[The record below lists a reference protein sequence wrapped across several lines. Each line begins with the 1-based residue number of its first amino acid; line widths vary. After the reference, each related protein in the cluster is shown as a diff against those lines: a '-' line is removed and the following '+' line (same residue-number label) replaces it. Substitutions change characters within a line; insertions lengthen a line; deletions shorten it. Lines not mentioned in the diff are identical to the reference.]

1 LTDNAQASYFLV
13 VGLSLELYLHQP
25 LTTKQVVL
33 CLFALQLACFPAAL
47 FGQTSQLPTAATDAT
62 VKADSVKVFE
72 QMDVSSD
79 QVSTL
84 KKGIAV
90 YIDLRVDESGRGW
103 CGIRPTAQANRIGFV
118 DCRSLERVAG
128 AAPPIPG
135 GRDGTNSESLH
146 GSAAEIPLERPATPT
161 ANGYVA
167 MKNEVVKEGVIDSG
181 FIATLEAQASRGG
194 ATALTRAALAH
205 LAAGEFELQQHEP
218 DKALE
223 HFEAMEPFA
232 GRQRDLSLASLDGRI
247 YAELMK
253 SEYSTALELI
263 ERARKLSPQSANLAA
278 WSGYTHYRLNQLDA
292 AIADLRVAQNIR
304 PSQSVAA
311 LLEKAERDKDAEGDF
326 REGESSH
333 FVLRY
338 HGGASRQLA
347 SEVIQTLE
355 DQFQVLKSELHYTP
369 PEQIGVILY
378 TQETFFDVTRVPGW
392 AGGLNDGR
400 IRVPVQGLETV
411 SDLLARILKHE
422 LTHSFVFQKTS
433 GRCPT
438 WLQEGVAQWMEGRRS
453 GADAAQLVAFY
464 QDGKGKSLR
473 YLDGPWMVLSSVQA
487 RYAYAW
493 ALAVVEAI
501 EADSGSD
508 GLDRLLDA
516 ERTEASGENALL
528 QALRTGY
535 SSMDDSTADYLR
547 RTYLQ

>member
-1 LTDNAQASYFLV
+1 
-13 VGLSLELYLHQP
+13 LHQP
-25 LTTKQVVL
+25 LATKQVAS

-62 VKADSVKVFE
+62 VKAESVKVFE

-90 YIDLRVDESGRGW
+90 YIDLRVDENGRGW

-128 AAPPIPG
+128 AAPPNPG
-135 GRDGTNSESLH
+135 GRDSTNSESLH

-161 ANGYVA
+161 ANGYAA

-194 ATALTRAALAH
+194 ATAVTRAALAH

-278 WSGYTHYRLNQLDA
+278 WSGYTHYRMNQLDA

-347 SEVIQTLE
+347 SEVIHTLE
-355 DQFQVLKSELHYTP
+355 DQFQVLKSELRYTP

-378 TQETFFDVTRVPGW
+378 TRETFFDVTRVPGW

-400 IRVPVQGLETV
+400 IRVPVQGLEAV

-438 WLQEGVAQWMEGRRS
+438 WLQEGVAQWMEGRRT
-453 GADAAQLVAFY
+453 GVDAALLVAFY

-473 YLDGPWMVLSSVQA
+473 YLDGPWMVLSSGQA

-528 QALRTGY
+528 QALRTDY
-535 SSMDDSTADYLR
+535 SSLDDSTAEYLR

>member
-1 LTDNAQASYFLV
+1 M
-13 VGLSLELYLHQP
+13 HQP
-25 LTTKQVVL
+25 LTTKQVAL
-33 CLFALQLACFPAAL
+33 CFFALQIACFPAAL
-47 FGQTSQLPTAATDAT
+47 IGQTSQLPTAATDAT
-62 VKADSVKVFE
+62 VKADSVTVFE
-72 QMDVSSD
+72 QMDISSD

-90 YIDLRVDESGRGW
+90 FIDLRVDESGKGW
-103 CGIRPTAQANRIGFV
+103 CGIRPSAQANRIGFV
-118 DCRSLERVAG
+118 DCRSLERVV
-128 AAPPIPG
+128 PPIPAA
-135 GRDGTNSESLH
+135 RDSVNSESVH
-146 GSAAEIPLERPATPT
+146 GSAAEIPLERPAMPT
-161 ANGYVA
+161 ANGYAA

-194 ATALTRAALAH
+194 PSAVTRAALAH

-263 ERARKLSPQSANLAA
+263 EKARKLSPGSANLAA
-278 WSGYTHYRLNQLDA
+278 WSGYTHYRMNQLDA
-292 AIADLRVAQNIR
+292 AVEDLRAAQKIR
-304 PSQSVAA
+304 PNQSVAA

-347 SEVIQTLE
+347 SEVIHTLE
-355 DQFQVLKSELHYTP
+355 DQFQVLKSELRYTP

-411 SDLLARILKHE
+411 SDLLVRILKHE

-433 GRCPT
+433 GRCAT
-438 WLQEGVAQWMEGRRS
+438 WLQEGVAQWMEGRRT

-473 YLDGPWMVLSSVQA
+473 YLDGPWMVLSSGQA

-528 QALRTGY
+528 QALRTNY
-535 SSMDDSTADYLR
+535 VSLDDSTAEYLR

>member
-1 LTDNAQASYFLV
+1 LPQSLTIKRAVFF
-13 VGLSLELYLHQP
+13 
-25 LTTKQVVL
+25 
-33 CLFALQLACFPAAL
+33 LFAVHVLWFPASTL
-47 FGQTSQLPTAATDAT
+47 GQRSQMPTAATDAT
-62 VKADSVKVFE
+62 VKADTVTVFLE
-72 QMDVSSD
+72 MDASSD

-84 KKGIAV
+84 KKGITV
-90 YIDLRVDESGRGW
+90 YVDLRMDQGGKSW
-103 CGIRPTAQANRIGFV
+103 CGVRPSARANRIGFV
-118 DCRSLERVAG
+118 DCRGLERVAG
-128 AAPPIPG
+128 AAPPVATAHG
-135 GRDGTNSESLH
+135 SAHSESVH
-146 GSAAEIPLERPATPT
+146 GSAAEIPLGRPATPT
-161 ANGYVA
+161 ANGYAA
-167 MKNEVVKEGVIDSG
+167 MKNEVIKEGVIDAGLIS
-181 FIATLEAQASRGG
+181 TLEAQAWRGG
-194 ATALTRAALAH
+194 PTAVTRAALAH
-205 LAAGEFELQQHEP
+205 LAAGEFELEQHEP

-223 HFEAMEPFA
+223 HFEAMEPLA
-232 GRQRDLSLASLDGRI
+232 GRQRDLELASLDGRI
-247 YAELMK
+247 YAQLMK
-253 SEYSTALELI
+253 SEYGTALELI
-263 ERARKLSPQSANLAA
+263 ARARKLSPQSANLAA
-278 WSGYTHYRLNQLDA
+278 WSGYTHYRMNQLDA
-292 AIADLRVAQNIR
+292 AIVDLQAAQKIR

-311 LLEKAERDKDAEGDF
+311 LLEKAKRDREAEGDF

-347 SEVIQTLE
+347 SEVIHTLE
-355 DQFQVLKSELHYTP
+355 DQFQVLKSELRYTP

-400 IRVPVQGLETV
+400 IRVPVQGLEIV

-422 LTHSFVFQKTS
+422 LTHSFVFQKTG

-438 WLQEGVAQWMEGRRS
+438 WLQEGVAQWMEGRRT

-464 QDGKGKSLR
+464 QDGKGKPLR
-473 YLDGPWMVLSSVQA
+473 YLDGPWMVLSSGQA

-516 ERTEASGENALL
+516 ERTETSGESALL
-528 QALRTGY
+528 QALRTNY
-535 SSMDDSTADYLR
+535 SSLDDSTAEYLR

>member
-1 LTDNAQASYFLV
+1 MESCLP
-13 VGLSLELYLHQP
+13 QP
-25 LTTKQVVL
+25 LTIKRTVFF
-33 CLFALQLACFPAAL
+33 LFALNVVCLAASTP
-47 FGQTSQLPTAATDAT
+47 GQSSLMPTAATDAT
-62 VKADSVKVFE
+62 VKADAVTVFLE
-72 QMDVSSD
+72 MDPSSD

-84 KKGIAV
+84 KKGITV
-90 YIDLRVDESGRGW
+90 YVDLRMDQGGKSW
-103 CGIRPTAQANRIGFV
+103 CGVRPSAQANRIGFV
-118 DCRSLERVAG
+118 DCRSLERVTGPAPT
-128 AAPPIPG
+128 AAG
-135 GRDGTNSESLH
+135 GRGGSANSESTH

-161 ANGYVA
+161 ANGYAV

-181 FIATLEAQASRGG
+181 FIATLEAEASSGG
-194 ATALTRAALAH
+194 PTAVTRAALAH
-205 LAAGEFELQQHEP
+205 LAAGEFELAQHEP

-232 GRQRDLSLASLDGRI
+232 GRQRDLMLASLDGRI
-247 YAELMK
+247 YAQMMK

-263 ERARKLSPQSANLAA
+263 EKARKLSPQSANLAA
-278 WSGYTHYRLNQLDA
+278 WSGYTHYRMNQLDA
-292 AIADLRVAQNIR
+292 AIADLQAAQKIR

-311 LLEKAERDKDAEGDF
+311 LLEKAKRDKDAEGDF

-347 SEVIQTLE
+347 SEVIHTLE

-422 LTHSFVFQKTS
+422 LTHSFVYQKTS

-438 WLQEGVAQWMEGRRS
+438 WLQEGVAQWMEGRRT
-453 GADAAQLVAFY
+453 GGDAAQLVAFY

-473 YLDGPWMVLSSVQA
+473 YLDGPWMVLSSGQA

-493 ALAVVEAI
+493 ALAVVEGI

-516 ERTEASGENALL
+516 ERTETSGQNALL
-528 QALRTGY
+528 QALRTNY
-535 SSMDDSTADYLR
+535 SSLDDSTAEYLR

>member
-13 VGLSLELYLHQP
+13 VGSSLELYLHQP
-25 LTTKQVVL
+25 LTTKQVAL
-33 CLFALQLACFPAAL
+33 YFFALQVACFPAAL

-62 VKADSVKVFE
+62 VKADSVTVFE
-72 QMDVSSD
+72 QMDISSD
-79 QVSTL
+79 PVSTL

-90 YIDLRVDESGRGW
+90 YIDLRVDESGKGW
-103 CGIRPTAQANRIGFV
+103 CGIRPSAQANRIGFV
-118 DCRSLERVAG
+118 DCRSLERVT
-128 AAPPIPG
+128 PPIPA
-135 GRDGTNSESLH
+135 GRDSANFESVH

-161 ANGYVA
+161 ANGYA
-167 MKNEVVKEGVIDSG
+167 SMKNEVVKEGVIDSG

-194 ATALTRAALAH
+194 PTALTRAALAH

-223 HFEAMEPFA
+223 QFEAMEPFA

-263 ERARKLSPQSANLAA
+263 EKARKLSPGSANLAA
-278 WSGYTHYRLNQLDA
+278 WSGYTHYRMNQLDA
-292 AIADLRVAQNIR
+292 AVEDLQAAQKIR
-304 PSQSVAA
+304 PNQSVAA

-347 SEVIQTLE
+347 SEVIHTLE
-355 DQFQVLKSELHYTP
+355 DQFQVLKSELRYTP

-411 SDLLARILKHE
+411 SDLLVRILKHE

-438 WLQEGVAQWMEGRRS
+438 WLQEGVAQWMEDRRT

-473 YLDGPWMVLSSVQA
+473 YLDGPWMVLSSGQA

-528 QALRTGY
+528 QALRTNY
-535 SSMDDSTADYLR
+535 ASLDDSTAEFLR

>member
-1 LTDNAQASYFLV
+1 
-13 VGLSLELYLHQP
+13 LHQP
-25 LTTKQVVL
+25 LTTKQVAL

-128 AAPPIPG
+128 AAQPIPG

-161 ANGYVA
+161 ANGYAA

-223 HFEAMEPFA
+223 HFEAMESFA

-278 WSGYTHYRLNQLDA
+278 WSGYTHYRMNQLDA

-347 SEVIQTLE
+347 SEVIHTLE
-355 DQFQVLKSELHYTP
+355 DQFQVLKSELRYTP

-438 WLQEGVAQWMEGRRS
+438 WLQEGVAQWMEGRRT
-453 GADAAQLVAFY
+453 GVDAAQLVAFY

-473 YLDGPWMVLSSVQA
+473 YLDGPWMVLSSGQA

-528 QALRTGY
+528 QALRTDY
-535 SSMDDSTADYLR
+535 SSLNDSTAEYLR

>member
-13 VGLSLELYLHQP
+13 VGSSLELYLHQP
-25 LTTKQVVL
+25 LTTKQVAL
-33 CLFALQLACFPAAL
+33 CFFALQIACFPAGL

-62 VKADSVKVFE
+62 VKADSVTVFE
-72 QMDVSSD
+72 QMDISSD

-90 YIDLRVDESGRGW
+90 FIDLRVDESGKGW
-103 CGIRPTAQANRIGFV
+103 CGIRPSAQANRIGFV
-118 DCRSLERVAG
+118 DCRSLERVA
-128 AAPPIPG
+128 PPIPAA
-135 GRDGTNSESLH
+135 RDSVNSESVH
-146 GSAAEIPLERPATPT
+146 GSAAEIPLERPAMPT
-161 ANGYVA
+161 ANGYAA

-194 ATALTRAALAH
+194 PTAVTRAALAH

-263 ERARKLSPQSANLAA
+263 EKARKLSPGSANLAA
-278 WSGYTHYRLNQLDA
+278 WSGYTHYRMNQLDA
-292 AIADLRVAQNIR
+292 AVEDLQAAQKIR
-304 PSQSVAA
+304 PNQSVAA

-347 SEVIQTLE
+347 SEVIHTLE
-355 DQFQVLKSELHYTP
+355 DQFQVLKSELRYTP

-411 SDLLARILKHE
+411 SDLLVRILKHE

-438 WLQEGVAQWMEGRRS
+438 WLQEGVAQWMEGRRT

-473 YLDGPWMVLSSVQA
+473 YLDGPWMVLSSGQA

-528 QALRTGY
+528 QALRTNY
-535 SSMDDSTADYLR
+535 ASLDDSTAEYLR

>member
-1 LTDNAQASYFLV
+1 LPQSLIIKRAVFFLF
-13 VGLSLELYLHQP
+13 
-25 LTTKQVVL
+25 VL
-33 CLFALQLACFPAAL
+33 NVLCFPARTS
-47 FGQTSQLPTAATDAT
+47 GQHSQMPTAATGAT
-62 VKADSVKVFE
+62 VKTDTVTVFLE
-72 QMDVSSD
+72 MDTSSD

-84 KKGIAV
+84 KKGVAV
-90 YIDLRVDESGRGW
+90 YVDLRMDQGGKSW
-103 CGIRPTAQANRIGFV
+103 CGVRPSAQANRIGFV

-128 AAPPIPG
+128 AAPSVA
-135 GRDGTNSESLH
+135 GRHSSSAISESTH
-146 GSAAEIPLERPATPT
+146 GAGAEIPLERPATPT
-161 ANGYVA
+161 AKGYAA
-167 MKNEVVKEGVIDSG
+167 MKDEVVKEGVIDAGLIS
-181 FIATLEAQASRGG
+181 TLEAEASRGG
-194 ATALTRAALAH
+194 PTAVTRAALAH
-205 LAAGEFELQQHEP
+205 LAAGEFELAQHEP

-232 GRQRDLSLASLDGRI
+232 GQQRDLLLASLDGRI
-247 YAELMK
+247 YALMMK

-263 ERARKLSPQSANLAA
+263 EKARKLSPQSANLAA
-278 WSGYTHYRLNQLDA
+278 WSGYTHYRMNQLDA
-292 AIADLRVAQNIR
+292 AIGDLQTAEKIR

-311 LLEKAERDKDAEGDF
+311 LLDKAKRDKNAEDDF

-347 SEVIQTLE
+347 SEVIHTLE

-378 TQETFFDVTRVPGW
+378 TQESFFDVTRVPGW

-422 LTHSFVFQKTS
+422 LAHSFVYQKTS

-438 WLQEGVAQWMEGRRS
+438 WLQEGVAQWMEGRRT
-453 GADAAQLVAFY
+453 GVDAAQLVAFY

-473 YLDGPWMVLSSVQA
+473 YLDGPWMVLSSGQA

-516 ERTEASGENALL
+516 ERTETSGENALL
-528 QALRTGY
+528 QALRTNY
-535 SSMDDSTADYLR
+535 SSLDDSTADYLR